1 MKYSVVNTYSV
12 DEKIIDEWIFASLKS
27 NTNQDDVS
35 VNYITNKSFLE
46 EVRQTIKKYDTF
58 EEDWDSYGA
67 QRISLDAITNSLDFL
82 DLLELKQQDI
92 FHVSPSPLGGVT
104 IELSSGEKNIEID
117 FLPRGKTEVAYYVGD
132 ELVKED
138 VRVSFNSLQSW
149 LNA

>member
-1 MKYSVVNTYSV
+1 MKYSVANTYSV
-12 DEKIIDEWIFASLKS
+12 DERLIEGWILASLIS
-27 NTNQDDVS
+27 NTDQGDVS
-35 VNYITNKSFLE
+35 VNYITEKSFLE
-46 EVRQTIKKYDTF
+46 EAQQTIKKFDSF

-104 IELSSGEKNIEID
+104 IELASGEKNIEID
-117 FLPRGKTEVAYYVGD
+117 FLPQGKTEVAYYVGD
-132 ELVKED
+132 KLVKED
-138 VRVSFNSLQSW
+138 ARVSYNSLQSW

>member
-1 MKYSVVNTYSV
+1 MKYSVTNTYSV
-12 DEKIIDEWIFASLKS
+12 DERIIEEWIFASFIG
-27 NTNQDDVS
+27 NTDQDDVS
-35 VNYITNKSFLE
+35 VNYITNKSILE
-46 EVRQTIKKYDTF
+46 EARQTIKKYDTF

-117 FLPRGKTEVAYYVGD
+117 FLPQGKTEVAYYVGD